1 MLKAASVRIK
11 YIRIVLTFSFRL
23 SPPPTYKAET
33 NDDNKKK
40 LFLGL
45 EANLVV
51 FPVTVMTHT
60 HTHHQS
66 WGSINCGVIILW
78 FSFLSVLLPSL
89 RHEKGGLI

>member
-1 MLKAASVRIK
+1 MLKAASVGIK

-33 NDDNKKK
+33 NDNKKK

-51 FPVTVMTHT
+51 FPVTIMTHT
-60 HTHHQS
+60 HQQS